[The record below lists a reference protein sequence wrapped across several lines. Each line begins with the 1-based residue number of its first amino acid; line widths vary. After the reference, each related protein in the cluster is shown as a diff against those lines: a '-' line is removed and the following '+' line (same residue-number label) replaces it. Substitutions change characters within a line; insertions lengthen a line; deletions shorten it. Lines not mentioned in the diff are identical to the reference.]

1 MAVMHMVAGG
11 NPLPAG
17 KSMQHMAVSVNFKY
31 LSYWLD
37 HSKKNVGDGW
47 VGSVDRVVETFEIE
61 TSPLILLSY
70 SNVFSKFHHG
80 CGI

>member
-1 MAVMHMVAGG
+1 MVARE
-11 NPLPAG
+11 NPLPAC
-17 KSMQHMAVSVNFKY
+17 KSIQHMAMSMHFKY

-37 HSKKNVGDGW
+37 HSKKDVGDGW

-61 TSPLILLSY
+61 TSRLILLFY
-70 SNVFSKFHHG
+70 SNVFLKFRHG